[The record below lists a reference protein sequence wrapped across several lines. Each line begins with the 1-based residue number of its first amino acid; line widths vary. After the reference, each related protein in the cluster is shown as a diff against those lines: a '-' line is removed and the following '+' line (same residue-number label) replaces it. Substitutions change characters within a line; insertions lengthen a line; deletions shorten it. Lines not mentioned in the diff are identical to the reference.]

1 MTRAFLRTTIFLAS
15 ALICGAFVVPRQT
28 STAPF
33 ATTAPGG
40 GDRPTAAYAKK
51 EVQRQR
57 FRRHLFQGHDAGGNA
72 SVEQKKRGNYERRAR
87 RHDGLLGHNLHSHLL
102 PVLGRVLLRMKA
114 TVPKTSTDGSISRF
128 VQNRCIRK
136 MHMFTIRI
144 IIMHQN
150 KFLLWKL

>member
-51 EVQRQR
+51 KYSDSDFDDISSRDMTREEM
-57 FRRHLFQGHDAGGNA
+57 LALNKKNEEIMNA
-72 SVEQKKRGNYERRAR
+72 ELGAMTGFSVII
-87 RHDGLLGHNLHSHLL
+87 
-102 PVLGRVLLRMKA
+102 
-114 TVPKTSTDGSISRF
+114 SIPIFYLCWVAFFSE
-128 VQNRCIRK
+128 
-136 MHMFTIRI
+136 
-144 IIMHQN
+144 
-150 KFLLWKL
+150 